1 MQKNIFFKT
10 YPADMSSLKTSRD
23 EIKDIAEKLRWP
35 SQLLNPLLLCH
46 SELLAN
52 TVNYSH
58 SPKATS
64 ITISL
69 TQTLS
74 ELVFEYSDNG
84 KVYNPFAQPVTDIDD
99 LPLLAEHGR
108 GLSLIQAS
116 CQTLRYQER
125 KRPYVN
131 SVECRFVWPVQTQKQ
146 HVLLVE
152 DDPVQNMLYREYLA
166 SDFFVHCAHTGKEAL
181 TLLEHQAIDLVISDI
196 SMPDTNGV
204 ELRKKLLSQSNT
216 DLIPFMFLTGT
227 EDVTAS
233 QELAYLGIDDFLQ
246 KPVNKAQL
254 VASAKRVLGR
264 IEQLVSRL
272 GEQLDNHITQALCPR
287 LPEHLPG
294 WDIASDTR
302 NTGQGGGDAVFVEAT
317 PNPTLVLLDVMGHD
331 ISAKFFAHAHTA
343 YLRGLVRSMTPME
356 ASQPP
361 FDPAMLLN
369 QFSDAAY
376 ADDLLTH
383 TILTT
388 LIVELLP
395 GGRVHYASAG
405 HPPPI
410 VVGPNGLR
418 ELHGGGSLPGL
429 LANCQY
435 RFSDVQLRPGERL
448 IMYSDGLFESATTM
462 KARQQLESAM
472 KHALQQSA
480 ELPIKDAIAAVMAKF
495 DELAGNARDDVSL
508 VMLEAIEVNALGA

>member
-1 MQKNIFFKT
+1 MRKCIFFKI
-10 YPADMSSLKTSRD
+10 YPANMSSLKASRND
-23 EIKDIAEKLRWP
+23 IKDIAEKLRWP

-52 TVNYSH
+52 TVNYSL
-58 SPKATS
+58 SPSATS
-64 ITISL
+64 ISISL
-69 TQTLS
+69 TQTLN
-74 ELVFEYSDNG
+74 ELVFEYSDNC
-84 KVYNPFAQPVTDIDD
+84 KAYNPFAQPVAEIDE

-125 KRPYVN
+125 TRPYVN
-131 SVECRFVWPVQTQKQ
+131 SVECRFAWPVQTQKQ

-152 DDPVQNMLYREYLA
+152 DDPVQNMLYREYL
-166 SDFFVHCAHTGKEAL
+166 SNDFFVHCAHTGKEAL
-181 TLLEHQAIDLVISDI
+181 GVLEHENIDLVISDI

-254 VASAKRVLGR
+254 VSSAKRVLGR
-264 IEQLVSRL
+264 IEQLVNRL

-294 WDIASDTR
+294 WEIASDQR
-302 NTGQGGGDAVFVEAT
+302 DTGQGGGDAVFVEAT

-356 ASQPP
+356 STQPP
-361 FDPAMLLN
+361 FDPAKLLN

-376 ADDLLTH
+376 ADDLLSH

-395 GGRVHYASAG
+395 NGRVHYASAG

-410 VVGPNGLR
+410 VVGSSGLR
-418 ELHGGGSLPGL
+418 ELQGGGSLPGL

-435 RFSDVQLRPGERL
+435 RFNDAQLQPGER
-448 IMYSDGLFESATTM
+448 IVMYSDGLFESAATM
-462 KARQQLESAM
+462 KERQQLENDM
-472 KHALQQSA
+472 KRILQQSA
-480 ELPIKDAIAAVMAKF
+480 ELPIKDATAYVMGKF
-495 DELAGNARDDVSL
+495 DELAGSARDDVSL
-508 VMLEAIEVNALGA
+508 VMLGPLEVKGAV

>member
-1 MQKNIFFKT
+1 MRKCIFHKT
-10 YPADMSSLKTSRD
+10 YPANMGSLKSSRAD
-23 EIKDIAEKLRWP
+23 IKDIAEKLHWP
-35 SQLLNPLLLCH
+35 SQIINPLLLCH

-58 SPKATS
+58 SPSATS
-64 ITISL
+64 ITIAL
-69 TQTLS
+69 TQTIN

-84 KVYNPFAQPVTDIDD
+84 KVYNPFAGTVAEIAE
-99 LPLLAEHGR
+99 LPFMAEHGR
-108 GLSLIQAS
+108 GLSLIKAS
-116 CQTLRYQER
+116 CQTLRYYER
-125 KRPYVN
+125 TRPYVN
-131 SVECRFVWPVQTQKQ
+131 CIECRFAWPVYAQKP

-152 DDPVQNMLYREYLA
+152 DNPVQNMLYREYL
-166 SDFFVHCAHTGKEAL
+166 SQDFFVHCAHTGNEAL
-181 TLLEHQAIDLVISDI
+181 AVLEREHIDLVISDI

-204 ELRKKLLSQSNT
+204 ELRKKLLSERDT

-227 EDVTAS
+227 EDVASS

-264 IEQLVSRL
+264 IEQLVQRL
-272 GEQLDNHITQALCPR
+272 GEQLDNQITRALCPC

-294 WDIASDTR
+294 WEIASDQR
-302 NTGQGGGDAVFVEAT
+302 DTGHGGGDALFLEAT

-356 ASQPP
+356 STQPP
-361 FDPAMLLN
+361 FDPGKLLN

-376 ADDLLTH
+376 ADDLLSH

-395 GGRVHYASAG
+395 NGRVHYASAG

-418 ELHGGGSLPGL
+418 ELQGGGSLPGL

-435 RFSDVQLRPGERL
+435 RFNDAQLQAGERL
-448 IMYSDGLFESATTM
+448 IMYSDGLFESAATM
-462 KARQQLESAM
+462 QERQQLEKSMKRILQDSA
-472 KHALQQSA
+472 K
-480 ELPIKDAIAAVMAKF
+480 LPIKEAAAFVMAQF
-495 DELAGNARDDVSL
+495 DELAGSARDDVSL
-508 VMLEAIEVNALGA
+508 VMLGALDAKLD

>member
-1 MQKNIFFKT
+1 MRKCIFFKV
-10 YPADMSSLKTSRD
+10 YPANMSSLKASRSD
-23 EIKDIAEKLRWP
+23 IKDIAEKLRWP
-35 SQLLNPLLLCH
+35 TQLVNPLLLCH

-58 SPKATS
+58 SPSATS

-69 TQTLS
+69 TQTLT
-74 ELVFEYSDNG
+74 ELIFEYGDNG
-84 KVYNPFAQPVTDIDD
+84 KAFNPFAAPAPDIDE
-99 LPLLAEHGR
+99 LSLFAEHGR

-116 CQTLRYQER
+116 CQTLRYHER
-125 KRPYVN
+125 TKPYVN
-131 SVECRFVWPVQTQKQ
+131 CLECHFALPILNHKP
-146 HVLLVE
+146 HILLVE
-152 DDPVQNMLYREYLA
+152 DDPAQNMLYREYLA
-166 SDFFVHCAHTGKEAL
+166 KDFYVHCAHTGNEAL
-181 TLLEHQAIDLVISDI
+181 SVLERENIDLVISDI

-204 ELRKKLLSQSNT
+204 ELRKKLLTHSNT

-233 QELAYLGIDDFLQ
+233 EELAYLGIDDFLQ

-264 IEQLVSRL
+264 IEQLVHRL
-272 GEQLDNHITQALCPR
+272 GERLDSHITQALCPR
-287 LPEHLPG
+287 LPNHLPG
-294 WDIASDTR
+294 WAIASDQR
-302 NTGQGGGDAVFVEAT
+302 DTGQGGGDAVFVEAT

-356 ASQPP
+356 STQPP
-361 FDPAMLLN
+361 FDPAKLLN

-376 ADDLLTH
+376 ADDLLSH

-388 LIVELLP
+388 LVVELLP
-395 GGRVHYASAG
+395 NGRVHYASAG

-418 ELHGGGSLPGL
+418 ELSGGGPLPGL
-429 LANCQY
+429 LGNSQY
-435 RFSDVQLRPGERL
+435 RYIDEQLQVGERL
-448 IMYSDGLFESATTM
+448 VMYSDGLFESAASM
-462 KARQQLESAM
+462 QERQCLEKNMRRILQESATM
-472 KHALQQSA
+472 AIDSA
-480 ELPIKDAIAAVMAKF
+480 STFVMCQF
-495 DELAGNARDDVSL
+495 DELAGNARDDVTL
-508 VMLEAIEVNALGA
+508 IMLEASVHES